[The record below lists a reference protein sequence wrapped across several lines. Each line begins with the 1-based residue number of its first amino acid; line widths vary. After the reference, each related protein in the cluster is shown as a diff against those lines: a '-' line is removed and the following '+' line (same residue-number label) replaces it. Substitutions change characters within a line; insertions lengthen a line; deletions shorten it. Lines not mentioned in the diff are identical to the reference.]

1 MVSENLKNIFFGTP
15 FILVKPSLDK
25 MKGTCLATDT
35 KYLIEARQNLE
46 NVSYLEISYIVISC
60 LLISNGHCRK

>member
-1 MVSENLKNIFFGTP
+1 
-15 FILVKPSLDK
+15 